1 MNNFFLILFLF
12 TTSTLF
18 GQNITDTKGLKQG
31 VWQKTDPNTK
41 ALIYKGQFKDNKPV
55 GTFTYYYP
63 NKKIQAIIIHT
74 PNSPRSTATF
84 YHETGTVLS
93 KGIYQNM
100 KKDSIWLSYTPS
112 GTLTM
117 SESFKDDKF
126 DGPRI
131 VYYPPALSDKKVL
144 VMASYINYSKGLING
159 LKIEYFETGV
169 TKSKANYINNK
180 KTGVCEVYYPSGKV
194 MNQERY
200 KDGVLH
206 GWSFVKEE
214 NGVEINRQ
222 YYFHGELMEGK
233 KLEAILKQYKDKGIN
248 PNN

>member
-1 MNNFFLILFLF
+1 MNKLFFLTLLL
-12 TTSTLF
+12 TTSIIHS
-18 GQNITDTKGLKQG
+18 QNITDVKGLKQG
-31 VWQKTDPNTK
+31 VWQKTDPKSK
-41 ALIYKGQFKDNKPV
+41 ALIYKGQFKDGKPI

-63 NKKIQAIIIHT
+63 SKKIQAIIIHSST
-74 PNSPRSTATF
+74 TPRSSATF

-100 KKDSIWLSYTPS
+100 KKDSIWVSFTPS
-112 GTLTM
+112 GTITM

-131 VYYPPALSDKKVL
+131 VYYPPALSDNKTL
-144 VMASYINYSKGLING
+144 VMASYINYSKGMING
-159 LKIEYFETGV
+159 AKIEYFETGV
-169 TKSKANYINNK
+169 LKTKANYVNNK
-180 KTGVCEVYYPSGKV
+180 KSGLCEIYYPSGKV

-222 YYFHGELMEGK
+222 YYFHGELLEGK
-233 KLEAILKQYKDKGIN
+233 KLEAILKQYKDKGLN